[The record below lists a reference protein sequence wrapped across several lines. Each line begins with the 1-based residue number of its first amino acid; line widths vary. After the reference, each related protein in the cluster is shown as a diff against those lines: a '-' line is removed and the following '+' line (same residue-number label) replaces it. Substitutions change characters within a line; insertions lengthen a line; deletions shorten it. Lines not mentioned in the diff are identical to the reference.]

1 MSIEFILHLLISAII
16 VYILSSWF
24 KIFLNLRWTIDFWY
38 IWIIIFW
45 AYSSALININFE
57 LWIIPSVL
65 LAFFFSLPFT
75 FLLLYLSSRLN
86 KVYFVIWSLSLY
98 MLILQIAT
106 NVQIT
111 GWALWLSWMDRTLIW
126 EFEIIS
132 IFSYFIFSSIIWL
145 LVILFFTY
153 LKKTYFFKTLEAW
166 WENENSI
173 KVLWIKSLIYRFFLI
188 SITTFLAILWWGFFS
203 FYYQYISPTSFWI
216 ALLIDMLIVWLVS
229 FKMNDFFT
237 LIIAILY
244 VFILEYLR
252 FFKLIEPSK
261 NWYFIWMIFAF
272 IVMISSYFVFKKIK
286 FHRDL

>member
-188 SITTFLAILWWGFFS
+188 SITTFLAILWWGLFS